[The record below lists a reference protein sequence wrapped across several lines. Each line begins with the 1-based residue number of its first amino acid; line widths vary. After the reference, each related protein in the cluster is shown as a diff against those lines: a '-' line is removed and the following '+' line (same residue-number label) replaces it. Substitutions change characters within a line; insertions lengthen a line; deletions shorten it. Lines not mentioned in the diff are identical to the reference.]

1 LSAAAR
7 SYGSLEHPRIA
18 RMSEFGVA
26 QGQTFTAVELVAGL
40 DVQRLVAESRL
51 GGSAIPAG
59 GSLALISQA
68 ARAVGYAHGRG
79 LSHLGLSPTNVIVTA
94 DGDVKVTDFGIL
106 AAAIPARP
114 VDAPRLAQRI
124 NYLAPEQL
132 VGEATSAA
140 TDVFVLGVIAYE
152 LVTGQRAFFGDS
164 PQAIANAIL
173 AGPPAEPPLPRPI
186 VRVLSRCLARSQF
199 ERFPDA
205 RAFAD
210 ALDAALRVAPVPG
223 TRKDVGAQVKAI
235 LDRHAAMNEGNM
247 SGVVAMNLGG
257 PRQRHD
263 EPEGGATTPFV
274 RPDVEV
280 SRPAPLVGPRLESS
294 RPEARTEP
302 STIPNQPGAASA
314 PTPAKPPLTT
324 TMPGLAAPPP
334 IPSPGSPGTP
344 PAIPSPANKTM
355 MGLAKPSIPQVKPK
369 SPIPSV
375 MPPALRPIAGL
386 PSVPPGARPL
396 SGPIPTMR
404 QTQPGAGAPPP
415 PSSNIPPGLAAL
427 GSAGTRTDEPIE
439 MDEFGRPRSKLI
451 GPTPGLGAPGR
462 PPSNPGT
469 ARAGSEGVI
478 ELDPDDAASEFDGL
492 TDVPTLPGEFKRAES
507 DFSDLSVPDPAS
519 TIPDAAVPAVTRGKR
534 DTLGDDPPTAEHQV
548 SPEILARGGLKPFV
562 EPSFAASEPTNT
574 SPSIEII
581 REGGTGE
588 MEPLRAKRPSNL
600 PTHEMS
606 REQVQELKRAALGD
620 DPLVEL
626 AIEAHTIGTID
637 VHEGNQV
644 NLAARGTT
652 PPPPQAQTQSQTE
665 TPPSTSTSTSG
676 RAQPSPSATLFGVG
690 RAGEQPRA
698 RMPSPT
704 PPSLAPLGMTPPDVR
719 VGSAPNMT
727 SGLAIGSPPV
737 PGTVQSLS
745 PPPPRPI
752 GAPPMFSGALPTVKK
767 SRWPLGVAA
776 LVVIGAGAGVV
787 TWQVMHHGE
796 GGTASGSGS
805 NGSGVVANH
814 GSNVGSSGSAIAV
827 SGSGTGSGSGSVITT
842 SGSGHGSAIATA
854 GSGHGSATA
863 GSGSGVAVVPHDA
876 GAGSAAKPIASAT
889 PTSDALQIASTPAG
903 ARVFIDGAD
912 QGVTPVKL
920 SGSAD
925 RHTMA
930 LLLPAHDLYVAEVD
944 GHGTFSVALKPITP
958 SGGPAGI
965 KVIKCKDKERYYVFV
980 DGKPTGMACPTE
992 RIGCAIGPHT
1002 VEVYDLVTETRR
1014 KWDITVTDTRL
1025 SYRVRID

>member
-1 LSAAAR
+1 LEPIGGGPNGSVSRAKVFGVAGFERQFAIKRFLPELAAAPSSAQALSAAAR

-40 DVQRLVAESRL
+40 DMQRLVAESRL
-51 GGSAIPAG
+51 GGGAIPPG

-94 DGDVKVTDFGIL
+94 EGDVKVTDFGIL

-124 NYLAPEQL
+124 GYLAPEQL

-164 PQAIANAIL
+164 PQTIANAIL

-223 TRKDVGAQVKAI
+223 TRKDVGAQVKAM
-235 LDRHAAMNEGNM
+235 LDRHAAMNEGNL
-247 SGVVAMNLGG
+247 SGVFALNLGSR
-257 PRQRHD
+257 PRHD

-280 SRPAPLVGPRLESS
+280 ARPAPLVGPRS
-294 RPEARTEP
+294 EP
-302 STIPNQPGAASA
+302 ATIET
-314 PTPAKPPLTT
+314 PTVQAKPLTT

-334 IPSPGSPGTP
+334 IPSPGAP
-344 PAIPSPANKTM
+344 PAIPAPGAKTM
-355 MGLAKPSIPQVKPK
+355 MGLARPQIPQIKPK
-369 SPIPSV
+369 SQIPSV

-386 PSVPPGARPL
+386 PAVPPGARLP
-396 SGPIPTMR
+396 SGPIPTLR
-404 QTQPGAGAPPP
+404 QTQPGAGTPPP
-415 PSSNIPPGLAAL
+415 ATPSAQSGPVV
-427 GSAGTRTDEPIE
+427 RVEEPIE

-462 PPSNPGT
+462 PPSNPGF
-469 ARAGSEGVI
+469 ARAGSEM
-478 ELDPDDAASEFDGL
+478 ELELEDVSTLQGGDFDGL
-492 TDVPTLPGEFKRAES
+492 TDVPTRPGEFNRAES
-507 DFSDLSVPDPAS
+507 DFSDLSQPDPAS
-519 TIPDAAVPAVTRGKR
+519 TLPDAQVARIKR
-534 DTLGDDPPTAEHQV
+534 DTLGDDPPTAPHDV
-548 SPEILARGGLKPFV
+548 MPEVHSRGGLKPFV
-562 EPSFAASEPTNT
+562 TSFATSEPTNT

-581 REGGTGE
+581 REPDSQDI
-588 MEPLRAKRPSNL
+588 EPSRSKRPSNL
-600 PTHEMS
+600 PTSEMS
-606 REQVQELKRAALGD
+606 PEQVQELKRAALGD

-626 AIEAHTIGTID
+626 AIEAHTIGAIE

-644 NLAARGTT
+644 NLAARGA
-652 PPPPQAQTQSQTE
+652 PPPAQTQ
-665 TPPSTSTSTSG
+665 TPAKAP
-676 RAQPSPSATLFGVG
+676 APSPSATLFGVG
-690 RAGEQPRA
+690 RAGDQPPRE

-704 PPSLAPLGMTPPDVR
+704 PPSLAPLGMTPPEVR
-719 VGSAPNMT
+719 VGSAPQMT
-727 SGLAIGSPPV
+727 SGLAVGPTPV
-737 PGTVQSLS
+737 PGTVQSLA
-745 PPPPRPI
+745 PPPPRAV
-752 GAPPMFSGALPTVKK
+752 GAPPMFHSVGMQSASKR
-767 SRWPLGVAA
+767 RWPLAIAG
-776 LVVIGAGAGVV
+776 LVVIGAAAGVV
-787 TWQVMHHGE
+787 TWQVMQREQAGGETGSNGSAKLGSGSAIHAVGSGHG
-796 GGTASGSGS
+796 SGSGS
-805 NGSGVVANH
+805 AI
-814 GSNVGSSGSAIAV
+814 IAV
-827 SGSGTGSGSGSVITT
+827 GSGSGTGSGSGSIIVAV
-842 SGSGHGSAIATA
+842 GSGHGSA
-854 GSGHGSATA
+854 
-863 GSGSGVAVVPHDA
+863 PRDA
-876 GAGSAAKPIASAT
+876 GAAVDAAMTGSAAKPIPT
-889 PTSDALQIASTPAG
+889 PTGDALRIASLPGG

-912 QGVTPVKL
+912 QGITPVKL

-930 LLLPAHDLYVAEVD
+930 MFLPGHDLYVAEVD

-958 SGGPAGI
+958 TGGPAGI
-965 KVIKCKDKERYYVFV
+965 KVIKCKDKDRYYVFV

-992 RIGCAIGPHT
+992 RIECATGPHT

-1025 SYRVRID
+1025 SYRVRVD